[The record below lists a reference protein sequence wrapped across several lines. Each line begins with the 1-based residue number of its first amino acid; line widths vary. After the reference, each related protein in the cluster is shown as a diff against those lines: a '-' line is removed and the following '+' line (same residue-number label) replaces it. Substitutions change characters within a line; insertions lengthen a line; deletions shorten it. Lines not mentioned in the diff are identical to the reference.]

1 MLTVVICQWEIETY
15 HVGTFLS
22 PMKWSLSWHPHGRTE
37 AYGWVGFDSYEITR
51 KMSDSGSRYSC
62 EKVLH
67 TLLFH
72 PWVFIN
78 FLLAR

>member
-51 KMSDSGSRYSC
+51 KM
-62 EKVLH
+62 
-67 TLLFH
+67 
-72 PWVFIN
+72 
-78 FLLAR
+78 